1 MSLGKYTKCDLDA
14 NTAKLDLTILIKQV
28 EIHYYSLLEK
38 MENKVSEVRNDSIS
52 FTNRKEALLK
62 MASTGSDK
70 VSRLAEQ
77 IAETTELLYTLYNT
91 AGRKIEIV
99 NIPVN

>member
-14 NTAKLDLTILIKQV
+14 NTAKLDLAILTKQI

-38 MENKVSEVRNDSIS
+38 MQNKVSEVRNDSIS
-52 FTNRKEALLK
+52 FTIRKEALLS
-62 MASTGSDK
+62 MASTGADT

-77 IAETTELLYTLYNT
+77 IAETTELLYTLYHT
-91 AGRKIEIV
+91 SERKIEIV
-99 NIPVN
+99 